1 MDVKLLQPLST
12 TSMTI
17 AGLKLTPEWYS
28 HSAIGG
34 PYQALLIGEG
44 EELAMMSAISAVG
57 AGVEIYSDF
66 SDKVWWGKLYETILT
81 IGAVT
86 IKTSLDNLRNKIKVL
101 YTLIDSITGEQS
113 GQLET
118 DWEYDTESI
127 LRYGLREFI
136 YTSDATSEAAA
147 ETQRH
152 NLLLAMKDPKP
163 VITTAG
169 TKGGGKASL
178 QVRCKGW
185 FDDLDYRYYSK
196 PFDETSY
203 QEGGY
208 GWLQFGKSTTYQK
221 AAMSLLVDATD
232 DLGDLGQ
239 RHAETLAAQDQ
250 LHSGAIPPRVGPRAA
265 RATDRLDQALGLV
278 EAQGAGSDLQVGGQ
292 VADRPL
298 LARHRRFPVQGLAS
312 SRGHED
318 SLIDVDVNVK

>member
-1 MDVKLLQPLST
+1 
-12 TSMTI
+12 
-17 AGLKLTPEWYS
+17 
-28 HSAIGG
+28 
-34 PYQALLIGEG
+34 
-44 EELAMMSAISAVG
+44 MSAISAVG

-66 SDKVWWGKLYETILT
+66 GDRVWWGKLYETILQL
-81 IGAVT
+81 GAVT

-101 YTLIDSITGEQS
+101 YTLIDSTTGEQS

-136 YTSDATSEAAA
+136 YTSDATSETAA

-169 TKGGGKASL
+169 TKSGGKASL
-178 QVRCKGW
+178 QVRCRGW

-221 AAMSLLVDATD
+221 AAMSILVDATD
-232 DLGDLGQ
+232 SYKYVSVGLQVSATAPTDNVVCKIYSDSGGSPDTLLGTSDSIAASTLKNIIWT
-239 RHAETLAAQDQ
+239 ETKFTFTTAIALSASTTYWIV
-250 LHSGAIPPRVGPRAA
+250 LERSGALSDTAYYAVDGNNDCTYADGAA
-265 RATDRLDQALGLV
+265 KIYNGAAWAAPATAI
-278 EAQGAGSDLQVGGQ
+278 DLQFRIWTSTLS
-292 VADRPL
+292 ADT
-298 LARHRRFPVQGLAS
+298 RFNGS
-312 SRGHED
+312 Y
-318 SLIDVDVNVK
+318 